1 MFLALFFFRFLLE
14 KINSTH
20 STNILS
26 FSPSPPPPPPT
37 KKKKKKTGARRTLVY
52 LILTLN
58 AAYPD
63 YDFGGLRARHF
74 RKENGLAAVED
85 AVDAHLLE
93 VARVWDATP
102 GHGGGSGGAACQRC
116 VP

>member
-1 MFLALFFFRFLLE
+1 MPGGGEGRKKTNKLTRAHFYFL
-14 KINSTH
+14 
-20 STNILS
+20 
-26 FSPSPPPPPPT
+26 SPSNNNNNNNNNP
-37 KKKKKKTGARRTLVY
+37 GARRTLVY

-74 RKENGLAAVED
+74 RKEAGLAAVED
-85 AVDAHLLE
+85 AVDSHLLE

-102 GHGGGSGGAACQRC
+102 GHGGGGGGGEPALEIGRAH
-116 VP
+116 V